1 MTFSYPR
8 LCKGVVS
15 GDIRFL
21 GDPDFFVHATAV
33 SSLIGILGWLMISRI
48 LLVVRP

>member
-21 GDPDFFVHATAV
+21 GDPDFFVHV
-33 SSLIGILGWLMISRI
+33 GWLMISRI